1 MAKYQV
7 LVTGSAY
14 LEGEGNTPEEARQQ
28 VMKRIQDI
36 RFGIW
41 DMNLEFVCEDE
52 DLLEELNGSE

>member
-1 MAKYQV
+1 MKYQV

-28 VMKRIQDI
+28 VMKRMQDI

-41 DMNLEFVCEDE
+41 DMDLQFVCEE
-52 DLLEELNGSE
+52 ADLLED

>member
-1 MAKYQV
+1 MSKYKV

-28 VMKRIQDI
+28 VIKRLQDI

-41 DMNLEFVCEDE
+41 DMNLEFVCEEVDK
-52 DLLEELNGSE
+52 LEEV

>member
-1 MAKYQV
+1 MSKYKV

-28 VMKRIQDI
+28 VIKRLQDI

-52 DLLEELNGSE
+52 DLLESDDE